1 MTREQLKD
9 YGIKVTQA
17 NGTEL
22 VKLTLE
28 LAAEYVGEAEKSVD
42 DIDLFTARIN
52 KARAFIA
59 HLISSLNMQYEISSQ
74 LLNIYLYLNSELLKA
89 GIKGDATLLPR
100 FRGILLSLSEAFG
113 EICKE
118 DTNGPVMENAEPVYV
133 GLTYSKGKLN
143 ESTYIGEKSRG
154 FTVSLFLFYSIS
166 AGISTLDS
174 FARSKRNIYLFCT
187 EFSSYILLSIK
198 YGSRA

>member
-42 DIDLFTARIN
+42 DRDLFAAGIN

-59 HLISSLNMQYEISSQ
+59 HLISSLNMRYEISSQ

-154 FTVSLFLFYSIS
+154 FTV
-166 AGISTLDS
+166 
-174 FARSKRNIYLFCT
+174 
-187 EFSSYILLSIK
+187 
-198 YGSRA
+198 

>member
-42 DIDLFTARIN
+42 DKDLFTVRIN

-89 GIKGDATLLPR
+89 GIKGGRHITSKIQR
-100 FRGILLSLSEAFG
+100 HTF
-113 EICKE
+113 K
-118 DTNGPVMENAEPVYV
+118 PV
-133 GLTYSKGKLN
+133 
-143 ESTYIGEKSRG
+143 R
-154 FTVSLFLFYSIS
+154 SIRR
-166 AGISTLDS
+166 DM
-174 FARSKRNIYLFCT
+174 
-187 EFSSYILLSIK
+187 
-198 YGSRA
+198 

>member
-28 LAAEYVGEAEKSVD
+28 LSAEYVGEAEKSVD
-42 DIDLFTARIN
+42 DKDLFTARIN

-59 HLISSLNMQYEISSQ
+59 HLISSLNMRYEISSQ

-100 FRGILLSLSEAFG
+100 FKGILSSLSEAFG

-154 FTVSLFLFYSIS
+154 FTV
-166 AGISTLDS
+166 
-174 FARSKRNIYLFCT
+174 
-187 EFSSYILLSIK
+187 
-198 YGSRA
+198 

>member
-28 LAAEYVGEAEKSVD
+28 LAAEYVGEAEKSVN

-74 LLNIYLYLNSELLKA
+74 LLNIY
-89 GIKGDATLLPR
+89 
-100 FRGILLSLSEAFG
+100 
-113 EICKE
+113 
-118 DTNGPVMENAEPVYV
+118 
-133 GLTYSKGKLN
+133 
-143 ESTYIGEKSRG
+143 
-154 FTVSLFLFYSIS
+154 
-166 AGISTLDS
+166 
-174 FARSKRNIYLFCT
+174 
-187 EFSSYILLSIK
+187 YILILNC
-198 YGSRA
+198 